1 MCIESEPSVVTEQ
14 LYLPDS
20 DDVTAFTATV
30 TEADPDHIVLD
41 GTYFYPEGGGQP
53 ADTGRIEWDGGHA
66 RVGHV
71 RKDHGD
77 VHHVVESMSG
87 SPPEAGTTVEGR
99 IDGERRERLS
109 RMHTAQHVV
118 SRVVLDEYGAT
129 TAGNQVHADRSRID
143 FEPVSFDGSDV
154 ERIERLSNE
163 AIERDLLVRKENR
176 PRETVER
183 DVDEGR
189 ALLDL
194 IPDSVDP
201 LRVVE
206 IDGFDMCPCGGTH
219 VDSLGDIGGIS
230 IVDRTSKGAD
240 TERIEFELAGT
251 GD

>member
-1 MCIESEPSVVTEQ
+1 MSVEHQPRPVTEQ

-20 DDVTAFTATV
+20 DDVTSFTATV
-30 TEADPDHIVLD
+30 TEATPDHIVLD

-53 ADTGRIEWDGGHA
+53 ADTGRIEWEGGHA

-77 VHHVVESMSG
+77 IHHVVESMAG
-87 SPPEAGTTVEGR
+87 SPPEAGTTVEGQV
-99 IDGERRERLS
+99 DSQRRAQLT

-143 FEPVSFDGSDV
+143 FEPVSFDESDV
-154 ERIERLSNE
+154 ERIERRSNE
-163 AIERDLLVRKENR
+163 AIERDLSVTKKNR
-176 PRETVER
+176 PREAVER
-183 DVDEGR
+183 EVDEGR
-189 ALLDL
+189 ALLEL

-206 IDGFDMCPCGGTH
+206 IEAFDMCPCGGTH
-219 VDSLGDIGGIS
+219 VDSLGDIGELS

-240 TERIEFELAGT
+240 TERIEFELV
-251 GD
+251 